1 MMKRLSAVCAVL
13 ACVLLVPFSVQSAD
27 YPKMTIMGAT
37 ANPPDSQ
44 HVYALEAFKKVVEG
58 ESKGAITVKLF
69 LSGSMGDEQTNVKQL
84 RTGELH
90 VASVFSGNMSP
101 FAPVLNLFGL
111 PYLFPS
117 PGDAEKLLGNKGF
130 MDKINDT
137 VAKQSGARPLC
148 WLMGG
153 YRVLTNSK
161 HRVKNIND
169 LQDLKIR
176 VSPTETQLEA
186 FRSWGVSPHPMAW
199 AEVFSAL
206 QQKVVDGQENPF
218 FAIPDNKFWEVQKY
232 ITEIHYMFWTGIIAV
247 SDAWY
252 KKQNP
257 ATRALID
264 KGMAEAQK
272 AEWEWVQKKE
282 AKSKEQSIQRGMIV
296 DKLEDEPVW
305 VEKARAIWPK
315 FYAKV
320 GGKEIVDEAVAIIGK
335 K

>member
-1 MMKRLSAVCAVL
+1 MRVLSVVCAAMACLLL
-13 ACVLLVPFSVQSAD
+13 AAPSAQAAE

-44 HVYALEAFKKVVEG
+44 HNYALQVFKKVVEG

-84 RTGELH
+84 RSGELH
-90 VASVFSGNMSP
+90 VASVFTGNMSP
-101 FAPVLNLFGL
+101 FAPVLNLMGL
-111 PYLFPS
+111 PYLFPT
-117 PGDAEKLLGNKGF
+117 PGDAQKLLSNKAF
-130 MDKINDT
+130 MNKISET
-137 VAKQSGARPLC
+137 VTKQSGARPLC

-176 VSPTETQLEA
+176 VSPSETQLEA
-186 FRSWGVSPHPMAW
+186 FKSWGVSPHPMAW
-199 AEVFSAL
+199 AEIFSAL

-232 ITEIHYMFWTGIIAV
+232 ITEIHYMFWTGIVAV
-247 SDAWY
+247 SDSWY
-252 KKQNP
+252 QKLNP
-257 ATRALID
+257 ASRALIA
-264 KGMAEAQK
+264 KAMAEAQK
-272 AEWEWVQKKE
+272 AEWEWVEKKE
-282 AKSKEQSIQRGMIV
+282 VASKEQAIQHGMVV

-305 VEKARAIWPK
+305 VDKARGTWPK
-315 FYAKV
+315 FYSKI